1 MLVDNFVDVAV
12 ELAAIKEE
20 EVSAG
25 VAAQEASVGL
35 VMVVR
40 SRPGD
45 HMLVECTISGVIF
58 EVAVVVGNSTYVEGG
73 TDFIGEDTTCV
84 VVGVE
89 RYGDWVVEDGSGVA
103 LEVVVG
109 KADSDDD
116 EADGVGVTVVKT
128 VDSGLDGAVKAQVV
142 W

>member
-1 MLVDNFVDVAV
+1 MLVDNSVDVAV
-12 ELAAIKEE
+12 EFAASEE

-25 VAAQEASVGL
+25 VAAQEVSVGL

-40 SRPGD
+40 SRAGD

-58 EVAVVVGNSTYVEGG
+58 EVAVLVGYSTYVEGG

-84 VVGVE
+84 MAGVE
-89 RYGDWVVEDGSGVA
+89 RCGDWVVEDGSGVA

-109 KADSDDD
+109 EADSDD

-128 VDSGLDGAVKAQVV
+128 VNSGLDVVVKAQVV